1 MFKYLKIQAEEENIE
16 LKPQTIHC
24 DFEKGAI
31 KPIKYHF
38 PGIKVIGCHFHYTSA
53 IYKKIAEIGLKNLYS
68 ENNKFKSWIRMFM
81 ALPFV
86 KLDDIDCCF
95 EELKDTKPEI
105 DEEDKKIE
113 QFIEYFEN
121 TWISDQCH
129 FDRSL
134 WNIYDQYS
142 SRTNNIS
149 ETYNHQINGQ
159 VIAPNSNVYKILDVL
174 RKQETLTANKFE
186 RVNLGKE
193 KKQTTKQQLKDAKI
207 ALLKK
212 YYEHGDID
220 VMDYLM
226 KLNEFIIKYD

>member
-1 MFKYLKIQAEEENIE
+1 M
-16 LKPQTIHC
+16 
-24 DFEKGAI
+24 
-31 KPIKYHF
+31 
-38 PGIKVIGCHFHYTSA
+38 
-53 IYKKIAEIGLKNLYS
+53 
-68 ENNKFKSWIRMFM
+68 
-81 ALPFV
+81 
-86 KLDDIDCCF
+86 
-95 EELKDTKPEI
+95 
-105 DEEDKKIE
+105 
-113 QFIEYFEN
+113 
-121 TWISDQCH
+121 
-129 FDRSL
+129 

-149 ETYNHQINGQ
+149 ETYNNQINGQ

-212 YYEHGDID
+212 DYDHGDID